1 MMYTKEVV
9 ATMSLEDIERAIAG
23 LEDLLKK
30 MVGTLYPIIV
40 RQELYVLKLR
50 RWELQGSVCS

>member
-9 ATMSLEDIERAIAG
+9 ATMSLEDIEKAIAG